1 MIASL
6 TKSTA
11 PTLRATL
18 EDPVDDMTEDGRI
31 FYSFSDGGRTVTFG
45 GFEFY
50 GPDALLRSLVV
61 MPEARGNGVGG
72 VVTETLLGKAF
83 DADARRAWLLTT
95 SAASFFEAAGLSPF
109 GQNSAPTAIL
119 STRQAASLC
128 PATAVLQA
136 RPIPGGC
143 HD

>member
-18 EDPVDDMTEDGRI
+18 EDPVDDMTEDGRV
-31 FYSFSDGGRTVTFG
+31 FYNFSDGGRTVAFG
-45 GFEFY
+45 GLTLRA
-50 GPDALLRSLVV
+50 GRPAAL
-61 MPEARGNGVGG
+61 ARRYAGSARKRRRP
-72 VVTETLLGKAF
+72 VTETLLGKAF
-83 DADARRAWLLTT
+83 DAVARCAWLLTT
-95 SAASFFEAAGLSPF
+95 SAASFFEAAGFSPVARDA
-109 GQNSAPTAIL
+109 APPAIL
-119 STRQAASLC
+119 STRQAAALC

-136 RPIPGGC
+136 RPIPRGC